1 MTTRRAPGGGR
12 KPKPVAQK
20 AAAGNPGKRKLN
32 HNQPDVTVL
41 MIAPPAPE
49 WMGEYARAMWERTAP
64 ELIDAKVLAMTD
76 LHVLEG
82 FCMAYDRWR
91 EAEADTL
98 KNGITIRGPQGFKKN
113 PAVTVANEAMRQMT
127 SYGAAL
133 GLDPSSR
140 QRLMVPGA
148 KKKNSFSELLG
159 GKRGKK

>member
-1 MTTRRAPGGGR
+1 MAGRRAPGGGR
-12 KPKPVAQK
+12 KPKPVAAK
-20 AAAGNPGKRKLN
+20 IAAGNPGKRKLN
-32 HNQPDVTVL
+32 LNEPEVTAL

-49 WMGEYARAMWERTAP
+49 WMGEHARAMWERTAP
-64 ELIDAKVLAMTD
+64 ELVDAKVLAMTD

-82 FCMAYDRWR
+82 FCVAYDRWR
-91 EAEADTL
+91 QAEQDTQD
-98 KNGITIRGPQGFKKN
+98 NGITIRGPQGYKKN

-148 KKKNSFSELLG
+148 KKTNAFSAVLG